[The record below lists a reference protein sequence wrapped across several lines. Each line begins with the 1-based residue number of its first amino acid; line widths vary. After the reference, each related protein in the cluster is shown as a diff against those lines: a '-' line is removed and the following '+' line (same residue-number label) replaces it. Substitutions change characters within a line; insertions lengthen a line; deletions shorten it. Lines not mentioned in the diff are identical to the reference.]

1 MIDDKGT
8 TQGDVILERLGFT
21 LNGEPYGYEWVW
33 WSVLF
38 CIGLCIMSIIASVFF
53 LNHVRYATGKA
64 AVGGTATEEEEEEEK
79 KADNSS
85 SNIAIPVKGATLTF
99 KDVHYT
105 VKASTTN
112 DKIELLKGVSGY
124 FASGKMTALM
134 GSSGE
139 FIVVKLYD
147 MSKMSEVDCIVRDSY
162 R

>member
-64 AVGGTATEEEEEEEK
+64 AVGGTATEEEEDFTHGIIKQEARAIIKTIASEE
-79 KADNSS
+79 DISISS
-85 SNIAIPVKGATLTF
+85 QR
-99 KDVHYT
+99 
-105 VKASTTN
+105 
-112 DKIELLKGVSGY
+112 IELSLNRRKITQMRV
-124 FASGKMTALM
+124 AL
-134 GSSGE
+134 
-139 FIVVKLYD
+139 
-147 MSKMSEVDCIVRDSY
+147 
-162 R
+162 

>member
-8 TQGDVILERLGFT
+8 TQGELILERLGFT
-21 LNGEPYGYEWVW
+21 LNGEPFGYEWVW
-33 WSVLF
+33 WTVLF
-38 CIGLCIMSIIASVFF
+38 CIGLCILSIITSVFF

-64 AVGGTATEEEEEEEK
+64 AVGGTASEEEDEEEEK
-79 KADNSS
+79 ENKAIK
-85 SNIAIPVKGATLTF
+85 NIALPVKGATLTF

-139 FIVVKLYD
+139 FNVTKHFRPLHRI
-147 MSKMSEVDCIVRDSY
+147 INR
-162 R
+162 